1 MMEKENEQLKQ
12 SQAVNAMLLEVIRN
26 QRGNNKYALKV
37 FVITIV
43 CYTALLIAMVVG
55 FFVYESQFEV
65 TEQVVTETTTT
76 QEVSGENS
84 EINNVRG
91 NMYNDNATHNQGV
104 TE

>member
-43 CYTALLIAMVVG
+43 CYTALLIAMAVG

-84 EINNVRG
+84 EINNGEVICTTT
-91 NMYNDNATHNQGV
+91 MQSTIK
-104 TE
+104 E

>member
-1 MMEKENEQLKQ
+1 MDRENEQLEQ
-12 SQAVNAMLLEVIRN
+12 SQAVNALLLEMVRN
-26 QRGNNKYALKV
+26 QRDNNKYVLRV
-37 FVITIV
+37 FVITTI
-43 CYTALLIAMVVG
+43 CYTALLIAMVIG

-84 EINNVRG
+84 EINNVQG
-91 NMYNDNATHNQGV
+91 NMYKDNATHNQGA